1 MSKKI
6 TLKNYSSLLSLLV
19 KAVDIFLYGFSAILA
34 FYWQFGSF
42 SLGFLYKISIV
53 MALILLVPIFS
64 TFGIYLSLRGQRVF
78 SYLRT
83 ICIALVTVM
92 VVLAAISFITKTGAY
107 FSRAWFLSWHALAMS
122 LFIIFRISLKGLL
135 GVMRKRDLNQK
146 RIVIIGTCK
155 HAQEII
161 QHIQGSLWSGYHI
174 IAVYASLNDVRD
186 KYIEKIPV
194 RTINSDFTEDVKED
208 QVDEVWLA
216 GEAGMTHEELNK
228 VMLASRSNVIT
239 IRFFPSIFGAELIN
253 HSVSE
258 ILGMPVINMVASPI
272 VGSSVLIKALED
284 KLLSALILLLCSP
297 LFLIIALLVKL
308 SSPGPIFYKQKRISW
323 NGKAFD
329 MLKFRS
335 MPVNAESTTGA
346 VWAKENDKRAT
357 KIGAFLR
364 KTSLDELPQFINVL
378 KGDMSIVGPRPE
390 RPEFV
395 DKFKH
400 EIPGYMKKH
409 LVKAGITGWAQVNG
423 WRGNTSLEKRIECDL
438 YYITHWSLGFD
449 LKIIFL
455 TVFKGFV
462 NKNAY

>member
-1 MSKKI
+1 V
-6 TLKNYSSLLSLLV
+6 YSSL
-19 KAVDIFLYGFSAILA
+19 G
-34 FYWQFGSF
+34 
-42 SLGFLYKISIV
+42 
-53 MALILLVPIFS
+53 
-64 TFGIYLSLRGQRVF
+64 
-78 SYLRT
+78 
-83 ICIALVTVM
+83 
-92 VVLAAISFITKTGAY
+92 
-107 FSRAWFLSWHALAMS
+107 
-122 LFIIFRISLKGLL
+122 
-135 GVMRKRDLNQK
+135 N
-146 RIVIIGTCK
+146 
-155 HAQEII
+155 
-161 QHIQGSLWSGYHI
+161 
-174 IAVYASLNDVRD
+174 VRD
-186 KYIEKIPV
+186 KYIEKVPV
-194 RTINSDFTEDVKED
+194 HIINSDFAEEIKRD

-216 GEAGMTHEELNK
+216 GEAGITHEELNK
-228 VMLASRSNVIT
+228 VMLASRNNVIT

-272 VGSSVLIKALED
+272 VGSSIIIKAIED
-284 KLLSALILLLCSP
+284 KLLSALILFLLSP
-297 LFLIIALLVKL
+297 LFLIISLLVKL
-308 SSPGPIFYKQKRISW
+308 SSPGPVFYKQKRISW
-323 NGKAFD
+323 NGKAFE

-335 MPVNAESTTGA
+335 MPVNAESKTGA
-346 VWAKENDKRAT
+346 VWAKQDDQRAT

-378 KGDMSIVGPRPE
+378 NGDMSIVGPRPE

-423 WRGNTSLEKRIECDL
+423 WRGNTDLVKRIECDL

-455 TVFKGFV
+455 TIFKGFV

>member
-6 TLKNYSSLLSLLV
+6 TIKNYSSLLSLLV
-19 KAVDIFLYGFSAILA
+19 KAIDILLYGVAAILA

-42 SLGFLYKISIV
+42 SLGFLYKISIT
-53 MALILLVPIFS
+53 MALIVLVPIFS
-64 TFGIYLSLRGQRVF
+64 AFGIYLSLRGKSIF
-78 SYLRT
+78 SYVRS
-83 ICIALVTVM
+83 ICIALITVM

-107 FSRAWFLSWHALAMS
+107 FSRAWFLSWHALALS
-122 LFIIFRISLKGLL
+122 LFIVFRISLKSLL
-135 GVMRKRDLNQK
+135 GIMRKRDLNQK

-161 QHIQGSLWSGYHI
+161 QHIQGSLWSGYHVV
-174 IAVYASLNDVRD
+174 AVYSSLGNVRD
-186 KYIEKIPV
+186 KYIEKVPV
-194 RTINSDFTEDVKED
+194 HIINSDFAEEIKRD

-216 GEAGMTHEELNK
+216 GEAGITHEELNK
-228 VMLASRSNVIT
+228 VMLASRNNVIT

-272 VGSSVLIKALED
+272 VGSSIIIKAIED
-284 KLLSALILLLCSP
+284 KLLSALILFLLSP
-297 LFLIIALLVKL
+297 LFLIISLLVKL
-308 SSPGPIFYKQKRISW
+308 SSPGPVFYKQKRISW
-323 NGKAFD
+323 NGKAFE

-335 MPVNAESTTGA
+335 MPVNAESKTGA
-346 VWAKENDKRAT
+346 VWAKQDDQRAT

-378 KGDMSIVGPRPE
+378 NGDMSIVGPRPE

-423 WRGNTSLEKRIECDL
+423 WRGNTDLVKRIECDL

-455 TVFKGFV
+455 TIFKGFV